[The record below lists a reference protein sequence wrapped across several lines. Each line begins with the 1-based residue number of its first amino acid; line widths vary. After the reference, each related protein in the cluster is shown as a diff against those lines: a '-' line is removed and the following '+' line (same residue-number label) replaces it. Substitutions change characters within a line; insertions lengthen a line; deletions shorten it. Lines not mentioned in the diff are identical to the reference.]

1 MRDHFNKLYRHLGW
15 ADERVLQSLRAA
27 HSVLKKDLDLYSHI
41 LGSEHNWLSRIRGS
55 APKLAIWPTLTL
67 DECETVGKEN
77 VTAFNALVSSLTPEL
92 LQKPVT
98 YRNSAGEQFTSTLE
112 DILTHVS
119 LHGAYHRG
127 QIAASIRAA
136 GDAPNPTD
144 YIAFAR
150 GAPTATR
157 KTR

>member
-1 MRDHFNKLYRHLGW
+1 MKSHFRKLYKHVAW
-15 ADERVLQSLRAA
+15 ADARVLQSLRAA
-27 HSVLKKDLDLYSHI
+27 HAMLKKDLDLYSHI
-41 LGSEHNWLSRIRGS
+41 LGAEHVWLSRIKGTT
-55 APKLAIWPTLTL
+55 AQVAVWPSLTL
-67 DECETVGKEN
+67 DEAERLAGQN
-77 VTAFNALVSSLTPEL
+77 IAAFNEVISELTEEGRET
-92 LQKPVT
+92 PVT

-136 GDAPNPTD
+136 GDVPSPTD

-150 GAPTATR
+150 GVPTATR
-157 KTR
+157 KA

>member
-1 MRDHFNKLYRHLGW
+1 MRDHFGKLFEHLAW

-27 HSVLKKDLDLYSHI
+27 HSASKRDLELYSHI
-41 LGSEHNWLSRIRGS
+41 LGSEHNWWSRINDS
-55 APKLAIWPTLTL
+55 APKLVIWPALTL
-67 DECETVGKEN
+67 DECERIGKEN
-77 VTAFNALVSSLTPEL
+77 VSAFNALISSLTPASF
-92 LQKPVT
+92 QKPIT
-98 YRNSAGEQFTSTLE
+98 YRNSAGDQFTSTLE

-136 GDAPNPTD
+136 GDAPTSTD

-157 KTR
+157 KA